1 MAAIDTLPDAPL
13 PELLK
18 RVGFRRRRRG
28 FGSATQLLWNRVES
42 NASLLA
48 LCRIREGLTAE
59 DEAILKQCQEK
70 LDAAR
75 WCLDK
80 PTGRWSF
87 SFWELIH
94 EVDGLLLLV
103 MPASMLVPRA
113 LEIQQQFERRVTDAA
128 RAGLWLGADKASGPL
143 PRCVRR
149 LARVDEPGSGAAAP
163 PPLDTD
169 SSRYCRSVLRGALD
183 SVNQQVD
190 KTFWQLSINVSLQVF
205 STLLLLAVFVLAFL
219 ILSPAMI
226 QTWPRDLVPWGL
238 VLVGFAGASGA
249 IVSNMLSKE
258 RFVVAT
264 GATGRFFAYHLLVK
278 PVIGAFAA
286 LMLLFLEQSRMLL
299 SVDTRAGSMSGDTS
313 AAILHIVVSDNQAVF
328 FTLMALAVV
337 AGWSADK
344 LLSSIMDR
352 VLGRLLG
359 QSEKVLPPSSPTAP
373 APGPRGGARPAG

>member
-1 MAAIDTLPDAPL
+1 MCLMEATDTLPDSAL

-18 RVGFRRRRRG
+18 RVGFRRRRWG

-42 NASLLA
+42 NASLLE
-48 LCRIREGLTAE
+48 LCRIRQDLTAE
-59 DEAILKQCQEK
+59 ETAILRQCQEK
-70 LDAAR
+70 LEAAR

-113 LEIQQQFERRVTDAA
+113 LEIQQQFERRVTDS
-128 RAGLWLGADKASGPL
+128 RAHLWLGADRASGPL
-143 PRCVRR
+143 PRSVRQ
-149 LARVDEPGSGAAAP
+149 LTRVDEPGSVAP
-163 PPLDTD
+163 PPLDAEE
-169 SSRYCRSVLRGALD
+169 SRYCRSVLRGALD
-183 SVNQQVD
+183 TVNQQVD
-190 KTFWQLSINVSLQVF
+190 KTFWQLSINVTLQVF
-205 STLLLLAVFVLAFL
+205 STLLLLAVFVISFVLL
-219 ILSPAMI
+219 TRELI
-226 QTWPRDLVPWGL
+226 QTWPGELIPRGL
-238 VLVGFAGASGA
+238 LLVGFAGASGA
-249 IVSNMLSKE
+249 IISNMLSKE

-264 GATGRFFAYHLLVK
+264 GATGRFFAYHLMVK

-299 SVDTRAGSMSGDTS
+299 SVDTRTGSTGVDPSP
-313 AAILHIVVSDNQAVF
+313 ALFHIVVSDNQAVF

-344 LLSSIMDR
+344 LLSSIMDK

-359 QSEKVLPPSSPTAP
+359 QSEKVLPPSSPASTPPPRTP
-373 APGPRGGARPAG
+373 APR

>member
-1 MAAIDTLPDAPL
+1 MAATDTLPDPSL

-18 RVGFRRRRRG
+18 RVGFRRKRRG

-42 NASLLA
+42 NASLLK
-48 LCRIREGLTAE
+48 LCQSGKVHRPEA
-59 DEAILKQCQEK
+59 EAILKQCEEK
-70 LDAAR
+70 LEAAR

-80 PTGRWSF
+80 PLGRWSF

-94 EVDGLLLLV
+94 EMDGLLLLV
-103 MPASMLVPRA
+103 MPADMLVPRA
-113 LEIQQQFERRVTDAA
+113 LEIQQQFERRVKDSG
-128 RAGLWLGADKASGPL
+128 RSQLWLGEDKTSGPL

-149 LARVDEPGSGAAAP
+149 LIERED
-163 PPLDTD
+163 PPLDEDQT
-169 SSRYCRSVLRGALD
+169 SYCRNVLRGALD
-183 SVNQQVD
+183 TVNQQVD
-190 KTFWQLSINVSLQVF
+190 KTFWQLSINVTLQVF
-205 STLLLLAVFVLAFL
+205 STLLLLAVFIASFL
-219 ILSPAMI
+219 ILSPALI
-226 QTWPRDLVPWGL
+226 KTWPQDLVPRGL
-238 VLVGFAGASGA
+238 LLVGLAGGSGA

-264 GATGRFFAYHLLVK
+264 GATSRFFAYHLMVK

-299 SVDTRAGSMSGDTS
+299 SVDTRQSSMSGDAS
-313 AAILHIVVSDNQAVF
+313 PAILHIVVSDEQAVF

-344 LLSSIMDR
+344 LLSSIMDK

-359 QSEKVLPPSSPTAP
+359 QSEKVLPPSNPTGTAP
-373 APGPRGGARPAG
+373 PPAKAPPKP

>member
-1 MAAIDTLPDAPL
+1 MAATDTLPDLPL

-48 LCRIREGLTAE
+48 LCRHRKDLTDE
-59 DEAILKQCQEK
+59 DETILAQCQEK

-80 PTGRWSF
+80 PMGRWSF
-87 SFWELIH
+87 SYWELIH
-94 EVDGLLLLV
+94 EVDGLLLMV

-113 LEIQQQFERRVTDAA
+113 LEIQQQFERRVTDSRA
-128 RAGLWLGADKASGPL
+128 RLWLGADRTSGPL
-143 PRCVRR
+143 PRCVHGLTR
-149 LARVDEPGSGAAAP
+149 LDESESGAAAH
-163 PPLDTD
+163 PPLDAEQD
-169 SSRYCRSVLRGALD
+169 RYCRSVLRGALD

-190 KTFWQLSINVSLQVF
+190 KTFWQLSINVTLQIF
-205 STLLLLAVFVLAFL
+205 STLLLLAVFVISFL
-219 ILSPAMI
+219 LLSRELI
-226 QTWPRDLVPWGL
+226 QTWPSELIPRGL
-238 VLVGFAGASGA
+238 LLVGFAGASGA
-249 IVSNMLSKE
+249 IISNMLSKE

-264 GATGRFFAYHLLVK
+264 GATSRFFAYHLMVK

-299 SVDTRAGSMSGDTS
+299 SVDTRTGSTGVDPSP
-313 AAILHIVVSDNQAVF
+313 ALFHIVVSDEQAVF

-344 LLSSIMDR
+344 LLGSIMDK

-359 QSEKVLPPSSPTAP
+359 QSEKVLPPSSPAAPQQPRTP
-373 APGPRGGARPAG
+373 APSQR

>member
-1 MAAIDTLPDAPL
+1 MAATDTLPNPPL
-13 PELLK
+13 PELMK

-42 NASLLA
+42 NSSLLA

-59 DEAILKQCQEK
+59 DEAILEQCQEK

-80 PTGRWSF
+80 PAGRWSF

-103 MPASMLVPRA
+103 MPASTLVPRA
-113 LEIQQQFERRVTDAA
+113 LEIQQQFERRVTDA
-128 RAGLWLGADKASGPL
+128 RALLWLGADKASGPL

-163 PPLDTD
+163 PPLDVEQ
-169 SSRYCRSVLRGALD
+169 SRYCRSVLRGALD
-183 SVNQQVD
+183 TVNQQVD
-190 KTFWQLSINVSLQVF
+190 KTFWQLSINVTLQVF
-205 STLLLLAVFVLAFL
+205 STLLLLAVFL
-219 ILSPAMI
+219 ISFVMLSPALI
-226 QTWPRDLVPWGL
+226 QEWPRDLVPTGL
-238 VLVGFAGASGA
+238 LLVGFAGASGA

-278 PVIGAFAA
+278 PVIGAFAG

-299 SVDTRAGSMSGDTS
+299 SVDTRDGTTS
-313 AAILHIVVSDNQAVF
+313 VDASTTLFHIVVSDHQAVF

-344 LLSSIMDR
+344 LLSSIMDK

-359 QSEKVLPPSSPTAP
+359 QSEKLLPPSNPSGTPPPRAP
-373 APGPRGGARPAG
+373 VTR

>member
-1 MAAIDTLPDAPL
+1 MAATDTLPGSPL

-48 LCRIREGLTAE
+48 LCRIREDLTPE
-59 DEAILKQCQEK
+59 DEAILGQCQEK
-70 LDAAR
+70 LEAAR

-113 LEIQQQFERRVTDAA
+113 LEIQQQFERRVTDAG
-128 RAGLWLGADKASGPL
+128 RAQLWLGADRVSGPL

-149 LARVDEPGSGAAAP
+149 LAHVDEPGSGAAAP
-163 PPLDTD
+163 PPLDAEQA
-169 SSRYCRSVLRGALD
+169 RYCRSVLRGALE

-190 KTFWQLSINVSLQVF
+190 KTFWQLSINVSLQIF
-205 STLLLLAVFVLAFL
+205 STLLLLAVFVVSFV
-219 ILSPAMI
+219 ILSPALI
-226 QTWPRDLVPWGL
+226 DGWPRTLVPGGL
-238 VLVGFAGASGA
+238 LLVGFAGASGA

-264 GATGRFFAYHLLVK
+264 GATSRFFAYHLMVK
-278 PVIGAFAA
+278 PVLGAFAA

-299 SVDTRAGSMSGDTS
+299 SVDTRAASTSGDAS
-313 AAILHIVVSDNQAVF
+313 PAILHIVVSGPQAMF

-344 LLSSIMDR
+344 LLSSIMDK

-359 QSEKVLPPSSPTAP
+359 QSEKVLPPSKPVGTA
-373 APGPRGGARPAG
+373 APPPKGAVPP

>member
-1 MAAIDTLPDAPL
+1 MEATDTRPDSAL

-18 RVGFRRRRRG
+18 RVGFRRRRWG

-42 NASLLA
+42 NASLLE
-48 LCRIREGLTAE
+48 LCRIRQDLTAE
-59 DEAILKQCQEK
+59 ETAILRQCQEK

-87 SFWELIH
+87 SYWELIH

-113 LEIQQQFERRVTDAA
+113 LEIQQQFERRVTDS
-128 RAGLWLGADKASGPL
+128 RAHLWLGADRTSGPL
-143 PRCVRR
+143 PRSVRQ
-149 LARVDEPGSGAAAP
+149 LTRVDGPGNVAP
-163 PPLDTD
+163 PPLDAEE
-169 SSRYCRSVLRGALD
+169 SRYCRSVLRGALD

-205 STLLLLAVFVLAFL
+205 STLLLLAVFVISFVLL
-219 ILSPAMI
+219 TRELI
-226 QTWPRDLVPWGL
+226 QTWPGELIPRGL
-238 VLVGFAGASGA
+238 LLVGFAGASGA
-249 IVSNMLSKE
+249 IISNMLSKE

-264 GATGRFFAYHLLVK
+264 GATGRFFAYHLMVK

-299 SVDTRAGSMSGDTS
+299 SVDTRTGSTGVDPSP
-313 AAILHIVVSDNQAVF
+313 ALFHIVVSDNQAVF

-344 LLSSIMDR
+344 LLSSIMDK

-359 QSEKVLPPSSPTAP
+359 QSEKVLPPSNLASTPPPRTPAP
-373 APGPRGGARPAG
+373 AAR

>member
-1 MAAIDTLPDAPL
+1 MAATDTLPDAPL

-42 NASLLA
+42 NASLLE
-48 LCRIREGLTAE
+48 LCRIRQELTAE
-59 DEAILKQCQEK
+59 ETAILRQCQEK

-87 SFWELIH
+87 SYWELIH

-103 MPASMLVPRA
+103 MPAPMLVPRA
-113 LEIQQQFERRVTDAA
+113 LEVQQQFERRVTDS
-128 RAGLWLGADKASGPL
+128 RAHLWLGADRTSGPL
-143 PRCVRR
+143 PRSVRQLTR
-149 LARVDEPGSGAAAP
+149 GDGPGNAAP
-163 PPLDTD
+163 PPLDAEE
-169 SSRYCRSVLRGALD
+169 SRYCRSVLRGALD
-183 SVNQQVD
+183 TVNQQVD
-190 KTFWQLSINVSLQVF
+190 KTFWQLSINVSLQIF
-205 STLLLLAVFVLAFL
+205 STLLLLAVFVISFVL
-219 ILSPAMI
+219 LSRELI
-226 QTWPRDLVPWGL
+226 QTWPGELIPRGL
-238 VLVGFAGASGA
+238 LLVGFAGASGA
-249 IVSNMLSKE
+249 IISNMLSKE

-264 GATGRFFAYHLLVK
+264 GATGRFFAYHLMVK

-299 SVDTRAGSMSGDTS
+299 SVDTRTGSTGVDPSP
-313 AAILHIVVSDNQAVF
+313 ALFHIVVSDNQAVF

-344 LLSSIMDR
+344 LLGSIMDK

-359 QSEKVLPPSSPTAP
+359 QSEKVLPPSSPASTPPPRTPAP
-373 APGPRGGARPAG
+373 APR

>member
-1 MAAIDTLPDAPL
+1 MAATDTLPNAPL

-18 RVGFRRRRRG
+18 RVGFQRRRRG

-48 LCRIREGLTAE
+48 LCRIREDLTPE
-59 DEAILKQCQEK
+59 DEAILGQCQEK

-80 PTGRWSF
+80 PLGRWSF

-113 LEIQQQFERRVTDAA
+113 LEIQQQFERRVSDG
-128 RAGLWLGADKASGPL
+128 RAQLWLGADRVSGPL

-149 LARVDEPGSGAAAP
+149 LAHVDEPGSGPAAP
-163 PPLDTD
+163 PPFDAGQD
-169 SSRYCRSVLRGALD
+169 RYCRSVLRGALD

-205 STLLLLAVFVLAFL
+205 STLLLLAVFVVSIV
-219 ILSPAMI
+219 ILSPALI
-226 QTWPRDLVPWGL
+226 DGWPRDLVPRGL
-238 VLVGFAGASGA
+238 LLVALAGASGA

-264 GATGRFFAYHLLVK
+264 GATSRFFAYHLLVK
-278 PVIGAFAA
+278 PVLGAFAA

-299 SVDTRAGSMSGDTS
+299 SVDTQAASTSGDTS
-313 AAILHIVVSDNQAVF
+313 SAILHIVVSDNPAVF

-344 LLSSIMDR
+344 LLSSIMDK

-359 QSEKVLPPSSPTAP
+359 QSEKVLPPSKPVGTP
-373 APGPRGGARPAG
+373 APPPKGAVPP

>member
-1 MAAIDTLPDAPL
+1 MAATDTLPDHPF

-18 RVGFRRRRRG
+18 RVGFQRRRRG

-42 NASLLA
+42 NDSLLE
-48 LCRIREGLTAE
+48 LCRIRTDLNDE
-59 DEAILKQCQEK
+59 DLAILKQCEER
-70 LDAAR
+70 LAAAR

-80 PTGRWSF
+80 PAGRWSF

-94 EVDGLLLLV
+94 DVDGLLLLV
-103 MPASMLVPRA
+103 MPPHMLVPRA
-113 LEIQQQFERRVTDAA
+113 LEIEQQFGRRVADTA
-128 RAGLWLGADKASGPL
+128 RALLWLGADKVSGPL

-149 LARVDEPGSGAAAP
+149 LTQEDGADA
-163 PPLDTD
+163 D
-169 SSRYCRSVLRGALD
+169 RYCRNVLRGALD
-183 SVNQQVD
+183 TVNQQVD
-190 KTFWQLSINVSLQVF
+190 KTFWQLSINVTLQVF
-205 STLLLLAVFVLAFL
+205 STLLLLAVFLVSFL
-219 ILSPAMI
+219 LLSRELI
-226 QTWPRDLVPWGL
+226 QAWPSDLVPRGL
-238 VLVGFAGASGA
+238 LLVGFAGASGA
-249 IVSNMLSKE
+249 IISNMLSKE

-299 SVDTRAGSMSGDTS
+299 SVDTRTGSTGVDPSP
-313 AAILHIVVSDNQAVF
+313 ALFHIVVSDNQAVF

-344 LLSSIMDR
+344 LLSSIMDK

-359 QSEKVLPPSSPTAP
+359 QSEKVLPPSSPAGTTAP
-373 APGPRGGARPAG
+373 RPQVPAPR

>member
-1 MAAIDTLPDAPL
+1 MAATDTLPDSPL

-18 RVGFRRRRRG
+18 RVGFRRRRLG
-28 FGSATQLLWNRVES
+28 FGSATQLLWTRVES

-48 LCRIREGLTAE
+48 LCRIREDLTAE
-59 DEAILKQCQEK
+59 DGAILEQCQEK

-80 PTGRWSF
+80 PAGRWSF

-103 MPASMLVPRA
+103 MPPSMLVPRA

-128 RAGLWLGADKASGPL
+128 RAQLWLGADRVSGPL

-149 LARVDEPGSGAAAP
+149 LAHVDEPGSGAAAAP
-163 PPLDTD
+163 SLDAEQA
-169 SSRYCRSVLRGALD
+169 RYCRSVLRGALD

-205 STLLLLAVFVLAFL
+205 STLLLLAVFAASFV
-219 ILSPAMI
+219 ILSPALI
-226 QTWPRDLVPWGL
+226 QAWPRDLVPLGL
-238 VLVGFAGASGA
+238 LLVGFAGASGA

-278 PVIGAFAA
+278 PVLGAFAA

-299 SVDTRAGSMSGDTS
+299 SVDTRAGGLSGDAS
-313 AAILHIVVSDNQAVF
+313 PAILHIVVSDNQAVF

-344 LLSSIMDR
+344 LLSSIMDK

-359 QSEKVLPPSSPTAP
+359 QSEKVLPPSKPVGPATPPPQAP
-373 APGPRGGARPAG
+373 ATR

>member
-1 MAAIDTLPDAPL
+1 MAATDTLPDSAL

-18 RVGFRRRRRG
+18 RVGFRRRRWG

-42 NASLLA
+42 NASLLE
-48 LCRIREGLTAE
+48 LCRIRQDLTAE
-59 DEAILKQCQEK
+59 ETAILRQCQEK
-70 LDAAR
+70 LEAAR

-113 LEIQQQFERRVTDAA
+113 LEIQQQFERRVTDS
-128 RAGLWLGADKASGPL
+128 RAHLWLGADRASGPL
-143 PRCVRR
+143 PRSVRQ
-149 LARVDEPGSGAAAP
+149 LTRVDESGGVAP
-163 PPLDTD
+163 PPLDAEE
-169 SSRYCRSVLRGALD
+169 SRYCRSVLRGALD
-183 SVNQQVD
+183 TVNQQVD
-190 KTFWQLSINVSLQVF
+190 KTFWQLSINVTLQVF
-205 STLLLLAVFVLAFL
+205 STLLLLAVFVISFVLL
-219 ILSPAMI
+219 TRELI
-226 QTWPRDLVPWGL
+226 QTWPGELIPRGL
-238 VLVGFAGASGA
+238 LLVGFAGASGA
-249 IVSNMLSKE
+249 IISNMLSKE

-264 GATGRFFAYHLLVK
+264 GATGRFFAYHLMVK

-299 SVDTRAGSMSGDTS
+299 SVDTRTGSTGVDPSP
-313 AAILHIVVSDNQAVF
+313 ALFHIVVSDNQAVF

-344 LLSSIMDR
+344 LLSSIMDK

-359 QSEKVLPPSSPTAP
+359 QSEKVLPPSSSASTPPPRTPVP
-373 APGPRGGARPAG
+373 APR